1 MAADDRDRSDE
12 DWADGAAGPDVLP
25 EGWRVVLDR
34 SVSFVSDGTALLGGR
49 PGRLMAL
56 TPAGRTALDAL
67 LVDGSG
73 VPDRA
78 ARRLGRRLVDA
89 GIAHPR
95 PPATILGPG
104 GITVTVAV
112 PVRDRADE
120 LDGCLASLGRV
131 HPVIVVDDGSD
142 DPAAIA
148 DVCRRHGARMLARPT
163 NGGAATARNVALAV
177 VESDVVAFV
186 DSDCRIVPAAIDA
199 LLPYFAD
206 PAIGAVAPRVRP
218 RPVASDSSGTLVNRY
233 ATVRSALDMGADEGP
248 VGPGCTIRY
257 VPATAL
263 LVRRQAGG
271 PGFDTRLRVGE
282 DVDFVWRL
290 GDRGWQV
297 RYVPSVCAH
306 HREPDGWL
314 EHLGRRLRY
323 GTSAGPLARRH
334 PGRMNPVELRASP
347 AAVTAALVTGRRRLA
362 GVLWAAGCGLA
373 LRRLAGSKVPA
384 VRVVGWQF
392 AAPWWTVLGL
402 ARATST
408 VVVPGLCVFVVAGRR
423 RRWAWAAV
431 LLGLPGMVD
440 WWQRRP
446 AVDPIRWAAV
456 CLADGL
462 AYGAGVW
469 VGCLRARTAA
479 PLLPALHLPEPIKL
493 IAAARRALG
502 ATGARRTRRRR
513 GHGGHGAAAP
523 TPSRRVASSE
533 RGRQGRRARRC
544 QADEDSSEGCRSSD
558 D

>member
-1 MAADDRDRSDE
+1 MRADAQPTTGVTTGMAAGNRDESGDG
-12 DWADGAAGPDVLP
+12 DGTDVSDGADALP

-34 SVSFVSDGTALLGGR
+34 SVSFVAGGTGLLGGR
-49 PGRLMAL
+49 PGRLLTL
-56 TPAGRTALDAL
+56 TPAGRNALRSL
-67 LVDGSG
+67 LDGSG

-78 ARRLGRRLVDA
+78 ARRLGRRLADA

-95 PPATILGPG
+95 PPVTTPGPG

-120 LDGCLASLGRV
+120 LDGCLASLGRA
-131 HPVIVVDDGSD
+131 HPVIVIDDRSE

-148 DVCRRHGARMLARPT
+148 EVCRRHGARVLARLA
-163 NGGAATARNVALAV
+163 NGGPAAARNDALAV

-218 RPVASDSSGTLVNRY
+218 RPVANDSSGALLGRY

-248 VGPGCTIRY
+248 VGPGCAIRY

-290 GDRGWQV
+290 ADHGWQV
-297 RYVPSVCAH
+297 RYVPSVSAH

-334 PGRMNPVELRASP
+334 PGRMAPVELSAGP
-347 AAVTAALVTGRRRLA
+347 AAVTAALVSGRRRMA

-373 LRRLAGSKVPA
+373 LRRLAGSKIPA
-384 VRVVGWQF
+384 VRVVGWQL

-446 AVDPIRWAAV
+446 AVDPIRWAAA
-456 CLADGL
+456 CLADDL

-469 VGCLRARTAA
+469 VGCLRARTVA
-479 PLLPALHLPEPIKL
+479 PLLPTLHLPDPINS
-493 IAAARRALG
+493 IAAARRAKS
-502 ATGARRTRRRR
+502 RQCRFPRRPPRTRTQ
-513 GHGGHGAAAP
+513 GQG
-523 TPSRRVASSE
+523 T
-533 RGRQGRRARRC
+533 GRLRKRL
-544 QADEDSSEGCRSSD
+544 
-558 D
+558 